1 MKVRYFL
8 LLIWIAGVF
17 FSCSKNSDTSPPKD
31 LRVEINSTVI
41 YSDFFDELVV
51 TVYDA
56 DNNDVTASSQMLID
70 NNPITG
76 NRFKTADTKTF
87 SVKAKLNG
95 RETDAVSFKAIRH
108 ETNNFS
114 KKVIMEEFAGMWCS
128 FCTRFTYLVDT
139 MVRSNN
145 KIIPV
150 QVHSGDLLE
159 YTFVQE
165 MRNKFGVG
173 SFPFGY
179 LNRGQ
184 IWDESMSMVQ
194 GLLNSRT
201 KLGLAINSSI
211 NNNIV
216 NATVKVK
223 FDVTTLESLSIIAV
237 LLEDS
242 LIYPQ
247 SNFYNT
253 TFDSPFYGLGD
264 PIQDY
269 RHNNVLR
276 VAATDIFGDIIP
288 TVAQKKGGTW
298 EKTYTFNASAY
309 NFNNCKIVAFVQ
321 YTQNNVSRW
330 GVLNAQVTKAGNSKD
345 FD

>member
-1 MKVRYFL
+1 MKISFL
-8 LLIWIAGVF
+8 PVIFLPAVIL
-17 FSCSKNSDTSPPKD
+17 FSCSKNSDNSPPKEIR
-31 LRVEINSTVI
+31 LEINSPVI

-51 TVYDA
+51 TVFDA
-56 DNNDVTASSQMLID
+56 DNNDVTSSSQVLID

-76 NRFKTADTKTF
+76 NRYKTADTKTF

-95 RETDAVSFKAIRH
+95 KETDAVSFKSIRH
-108 ETNNFS
+108 EVNNFS
-114 KKVIMEEFAGMWCS
+114 KKVIMEEFAGMWCGY
-128 FCTRFTYLVDT
+128 CVRFTYLVDT
-139 MVRSNN
+139 MVHSNN
-145 KIIPV
+145 NIIPV
-150 QVHSGDLLE
+150 QVHSGDVLE
-159 YTFVQE
+159 YTYVQQ

-184 IWDESMSMVQ
+184 VWDESMSMVQ
-194 GLLNSRT
+194 GLLNNRT

-223 FDVTTLESLSIIAV
+223 FDVTTSESLSIIVV

-242 LIYPQ
+242 FIYPQ
-247 SNFYNT
+247 SNYYNT

-264 PIQDY
+264 PIQNY

-276 VAATDIFGDIIP
+276 VAATDIFGDEIP
-288 TVAQKKGGTW
+288 TSAQNKNETW
-298 EKTYTFNASAY
+298 EKTYSINASG
-309 NFNNCKIVAFVQ
+309 FNLSNCKIVAYVQ
-321 YTQNNVSRW
+321 YTLNNVSRW
-330 GVLNAQVTKAGNSKD
+330 GVLNAQVVKVGGNGP